1 MIMKKLYYHKVI
13 LFTALV
19 CTVLLNSCSSTHIA
33 SSWRDPD
40 KQIHPTDWKKVLV
53 MALLR
58 NETNRRSAEDEMA
71 EYLDGKGITSYSYLD
86 ENFNRKDEQALRSR
100 IKKDGFDAAITMRL
114 IDVDK
119 EKVYTPQQYYM
130 YPMYYNDFI
139 TYYYR
144 NWMYYNIPGNYTIT
158 KKFIIETIIYSI
170 KDDKIIWSGITETY
184 DPKGVKRL
192 TNEIAR
198 TLRNK
203 MQQEG
208 FIEK

>member
-198 TLRNK
+198 ALRNK

>member
-1 MIMKKLYYHKVI
+1 MKKLQYHKLI
-13 LFTALV
+13 LFTVFAL
-19 CTVLLNSCSSTHIA
+19 TVFANSCSSTSIV
-33 SSWRDPD
+33 SSWRDPA
-40 KQIHPTDWKKVLV
+40 KQIHASDWKKVLV
-53 MALLR
+53 VALLR
-58 NETNRRSAEDEMA
+58 NETNRRSAEDEMVK
-71 EYLDGKGITSYSYLD
+71 YLHGKGITSYSYLD
-86 ENFNRKDEQALRSR
+86 ENFNRKDEQALRNK
-100 IKKDGFDAAITMRL
+100 IKKDSFDAAVTMRL

-130 YPMYYNDFI
+130 YPMYYEDFI

-170 KDDKIIWSGITETY
+170 QDDKIIWSGITETY

>member
-1 MIMKKLYYHKVI
+1 MKKLYYHKVI

-198 TLRNK
+198 ALRNK